1 MQDTA
6 TNHDLVADENQLQR
20 LVGAVLLSSA

>member
-6 TNHDLVADENQLQR
+6 TNNDLVADENQFQR
-20 LVGAVLLSSA
+20 LVGAVLVSSA